1 MRLVLRSPKH
11 YFASKKTVP
20 LIVQW
25 SAKFCKCSIN
35 STLAQNNSAPKRRF
49 NLLNALQNKIPQR
62 ALLEALTC
70 LCGNKLVQNTTMP
83 SYKSFYNTT
92 VNRTIVAVS
101 QVAILLDMAGHQPA
115 SKGDVPMVQPY
126 EPRQAKCFLFAS
138 CKPMVRSS
146 ADGSTSQ
153 RERILR
159 SRG

>member
-1 MRLVLRSPKH
+1 MVQQMRLVLRSPKH

-83 SYKSFYNTT
+83 SYSHEEFLQHYCQPDD
-92 VNRTIVAVS
+92 RS
-101 QVAILLDMAGHQPA
+101 GEPGGHTLGYGGA
-115 SKGDVPMVQPY
+115 STGV
-126 EPRQAKCFLFAS
+126 
-138 CKPMVRSS
+138 
-146 ADGSTSQ
+146 
-153 RERILR
+153 ER
-159 SRG
+159 